1 MAYTITRG
9 ARPAAKKVVLYGPEG
24 IGKTTFAA
32 HFPDPLFIDTEGG
45 SDPYDLARLP
55 APESWQMLAAE
66 LRQVLADPGCCR
78 TLVLDTLDW
87 AERLCRDD
95 LLARTKKTSIEA
107 FGYGKGYVYLAEE
120 FGRLLG
126 LLEQI
131 RGEGIHVVCTA
142 HAALRKFEQPDELGS
157 YDRWELKLTK
167 NVTPLV
173 KEWADLLLFA
183 NYKTVVVRSETG
195 KDKAQGGSRV
205 LYTSHHPCWDAKNR
219 YGLPEEMPFAY
230 EPLAGLFA
238 PMQAQAAAQDDG
250 TLITMATQPAAAPAA
265 GGPAEAPA
273 PAPPP
278 AALAVSDAEPAPT
291 PPPAPAPA
299 PAPAVPEGFAVLPVS
314 GNAEEA
320 SLPYLLAAGVP
331 ETLARRMAEGGV
343 SEQDLTYVV
352 GTVMGILPAD
362 LPLRSYPPDAVQD
375 MLDAWDTVLAKVHEA
390 CDDLPF

>member
-55 APESWQMLAAE
+55 APESWQMLNAE

-95 LLARTKKTSIEA
+95 LLARTKKNSIEA

-120 FGRLLG
+120 FARLLG
-126 LLEQI
+126 LLEQV
-131 RGEGIHVVCTA
+131 RGAGIHVVCTA

-219 YGLPEEMPFAY
+219 YGLPEELPFAY
-230 EPLAGLFA
+230 EPIAGLFA
-238 PMQAQAAAQDDG
+238 PMPAPAAAQDDG
-250 TLITMATQPAAAPAA
+250 TLITMAPQPAAAPA
-265 GGPAEAPA
+265 PA
-273 PAPPP
+273 
-278 AALAVSDAEPAPT
+278 V
-291 PPPAPAPA
+291 PPAPAQPPEAHAAPPPTAATA
-299 PAPAVPEGFAVLPVS
+299 PASAAPDGFTVMPVS
-314 GNAEEA
+314 GDPEEA
-320 SLPYLLAAGVP
+320 SLPHLLAAGVP
-331 ETLARRMAEGGV
+331 EALAKRMDEGGV
-343 SEQDLTYVV
+343 SERCLTYVV
-352 GTVMGILPAD
+352 STVMGILPAD
-362 LPLRSYPPDAVQD
+362 MPLRSYPPDAVQD

-390 CDDLPF
+390 FDDLPF

>member
-1 MAYTITRG
+1 MAYAITRG
-9 ARPAAKKVVLYGPEG
+9 ARPTAKKVVLYGPEG

-66 LRQVLADPGCCR
+66 LRQVLAEPGCCR

-95 LLARTKKTSIEA
+95 LLARTKKNSIEA

-120 FGRLLG
+120 FARLLG

-131 RGEGIHVVCTA
+131 RGAGIHVVCTA

-195 KDKAQGGSRV
+195 RDKAQGGSRV

-219 YGLPEEMPFAY
+219 YGLPEELPFAY
-230 EPLAGLFA
+230 ERIAGLFA
-238 PMQAQAAAQDDG
+238 PMQAPAAVQDDG
-250 TLITMATQPAAAPAA
+250 TLITMPPQPAAAPA
-265 GGPAEAPA
+265 EVPA
-273 PAPPP
+273 PAQPP
-278 AALAVSDAEPAPT
+278 ET
-291 PPPAPAPA
+291 PA
-299 PAPAVPEGFAVLPVS
+299 PAPAVPEGFTVMPIS
-314 GNAEEA
+314 GSAEAA

>member
-1 MAYTITRG
+1 MAYAITRG

-32 HFPDPLFIDTEGG
+32 RFPDPLFIDTEGG

-95 LLARTKKTSIEA
+95 LLARTKKNSIEA

-120 FGRLLG
+120 FARLLG

-238 PMQAQAAAQDDG
+238 PMQAPAVQDDG
-250 TLITMATQPAAAPAA
+250 LIISAAPQPAAAPAA

-273 PAPPP
+273 PAQPPEAHAAPPP
-278 AALAVSDAEPAPT
+278 TAAT
-291 PPPAPAPA
+291 APASAA
-299 PAPAVPEGFAVLPVS
+299 PDGFTVMPVS
-314 GNAEEA
+314 GDPEEA
-320 SLPYLLAAGVP
+320 SLPHLLAAGVP
-331 ETLARRMAEGGV
+331 EALAKRMAEGGV
-343 SEQDLTYVV
+343 SERCLTYVV
-352 GTVMGILPAD
+352 STVMGILPAD
-362 LPLRSYPPDAVQD
+362 MPLRSYPPDAVQD

-390 CDDLPF
+390 FDDLPF